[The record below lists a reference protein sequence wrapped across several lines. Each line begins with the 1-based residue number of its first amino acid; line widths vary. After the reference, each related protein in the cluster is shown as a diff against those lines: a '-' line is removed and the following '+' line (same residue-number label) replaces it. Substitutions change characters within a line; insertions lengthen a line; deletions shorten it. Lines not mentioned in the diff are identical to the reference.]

1 MNTKAIIAGTLL
13 TALFT
18 TLVAGQSAFAGQDT
32 DNGVYA
38 APAASES
45 AMTQK
50 VNYQAPALQIEEMTV
65 SGRK

>member
-18 TLVAGQSAFAGQDT
+18 ALVAGQSAFAGQNT
-32 DNGVYA
+32 DNGVFA

-45 AMTQK
+45 TMVQK
-50 VNYQAPALQIEEMTV
+50 VNYQAPSMQIEEMTV